1 MNHNKLVGH
10 FAIFIAYVIFGFNII
25 SCKNLVSAHIIS
37 SMGIFCIRAI
47 GATICF
53 WLVSL
58 FLPKEQIDKKD
69 FPKIFLA
76 SMLGLFLTQI
86 SFLVAIDITTPLD
99 ASILASLTPIFTMFF
114 ATIFLKEPLTLKK
127 AGGVTISFAGVILLI
142 LNSTHA
148 NNGITHTQPLG
159 ILLMVLNGL
168 FFGLYLGAFKPLVTK
183 YSTISFMKWMFLFST
198 IVGLPMVG
206 KKLVE
211 IDYAA
216 FSGRFLFDL
225 AFTVFGATF
234 IAYTLIPIGQK
245 RLRPTV
251 VSVYSYIQPIIAASM
266 SIYLQMDVLNWQK
279 ILAAT
284 LVFTGVFLVNKSKAK
299 DDA

>member
-198 IVGLPMVG
+198 IVALPFVG
-206 KKLVE
+206 KELAV

>member
-1 MNHNKLVGH
+1 
-10 FAIFIAYVIFGFNII
+10 
-25 SCKNLVSAHIIS
+25 
-37 SMGIFCIRAI
+37 
-47 GATICF
+47 
-53 WLVSL
+53 
-58 FLPKEQIDKKD
+58 
-69 FPKIFLA
+69 
-76 SMLGLFLTQI
+76 
-86 SFLVAIDITTPLD
+86 
-99 ASILASLTPIFTMFF
+99 
-114 ATIFLKEPLTLKK
+114 
-127 AGGVTISFAGVILLI
+127 
-142 LNSTHA
+142 
-148 NNGITHTQPLG
+148 
-159 ILLMVLNGL
+159 MVLNGL

-183 YSTISFMKWMFLFST
+183 YSTITFMRWMFLFST

-206 KKLVE
+206 KELVE

-284 LVFTGVFLVNKSKAK
+284 LVFTGVILVNKSKAK
-299 DDA
+299 DNA